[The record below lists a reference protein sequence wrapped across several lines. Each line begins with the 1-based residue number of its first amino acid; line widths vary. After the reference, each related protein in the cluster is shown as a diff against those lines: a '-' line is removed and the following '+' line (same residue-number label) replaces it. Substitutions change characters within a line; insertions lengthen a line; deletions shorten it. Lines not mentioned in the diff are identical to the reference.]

1 MTRKRPDCDI
11 AIRPSFL
18 YAFHRK
24 RVSVLDSYD
33 NDFLFIDDFFCVYVD
48 FREKEQ
54 KDLKKYERMWEQ
66 LLLEESE

>member
-1 MTRKRPDCDI
+1 
-11 AIRPSFL
+11 
-18 YAFHRK
+18 
-24 RVSVLDSYD
+24 VSVLDSYD